1 MPHEE
6 LGSSPALDENFDFI
20 VDSSG
25 DVEDSDGLNELE
37 KDLSFASAFRL
48 EDFIG
53 QPLTPTTRQK
63 VENAVEEVFDREER
77 IDSVQN
83 IEVEQANYGFDVQSG
98 AIVNGEQ
105 QTLIFPVGEHR

>member
-6 LGSSPALDENFDFI
+6 LGSGPALDKNFDFI
-20 VDSSG
+20 IDSSG
-25 DVEDSDGLNELE
+25 DIEDSDGLNELE

-63 VENAVEEVFDREER
+63 VENALGEVFDRESR
-77 IDSVQN
+77 IDSVQS
-83 IEVEQANYGFDVQSG
+83 IEVEQVDYGFDVQ
-98 AIVNGEQ
+98 AVVIVNSEQ